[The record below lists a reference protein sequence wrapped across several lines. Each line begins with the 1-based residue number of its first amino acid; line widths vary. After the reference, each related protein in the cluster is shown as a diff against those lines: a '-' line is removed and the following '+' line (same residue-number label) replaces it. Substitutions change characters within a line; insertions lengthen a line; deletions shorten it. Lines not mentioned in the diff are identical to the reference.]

1 MKIAKRIVFGA
12 LMVSLSLALLA
23 LPFAAQA
30 QQSTQPAQVS
40 PITMTLYPVQRGTDG
55 KQYITTKAGYK
66 VVIPG
71 LGIAPN
77 AQQVAAFRD
86 AANNYWYIN
95 AKNQPTK
102 LTAEQL
108 QWTVDQMNLQAEAQ
122 NSALRQQIAAQGG
135 GGVPPQ
141 SGYVQQGGGYP
152 QQGGGGYP
160 QQGGGGFNPQQA
172 ALQQQAIQQQAQQQA
187 LQQQA
192 MQQQAQQQALQQQ
205 QQALQD
211 QQMSMQQQQAAAEQ
225 QDQDD
230 SSGKKKRGHGVASAV
245 TSAAGAFAGAAVGS
259 TLNNGYYGI
268 PYGTPCYRQ
277 GNQVYYN
284 GPGGRVAVAPNSYN
298 NAYINQW
305 NGQNSWQ
312 DNHEDRQNNR
322 KDKRDNLNQNQK
334 AARYNAATVR
344 RQNNQAAGGRA
355 AARGGGGG
363 RRGR

>member
-1 MKIAKRIVFGA
+1 MNIAKRNIIGSLIVSAVLIGVTG
-12 LMVSLSLALLA
+12 MSLSLPLA
-23 LPFAAQA
+23 ASS

-40 PITMTLYPVQRGTDG
+40 PITMTLYPVQRGSDG

-77 AQQVAAFRD
+77 AQQVAAYRD
-86 AANNYWYIN
+86 ADNNYWYIN

-122 NSALRQQIAAQGG
+122 NNALRQQIAAQQGG
-135 GGVPPQ
+135 MQQGGMPQ
-141 SGYVQQGGGYP
+141 QTGYVQQGGGYP
-152 QQGGGGYP
+152 QQ
-160 QQGGGGFNPQQA
+160 GGFNPQQA

-205 QQALQD
+205 QQSLQD
-211 QQMSMQQQQAAAEQ
+211 QQLAMQQQQAAMEQ
-225 QDQDD
+225 QNQDD
-230 SSGKKKRGHGVASAV
+230 SSGKKRNHGVANAV

-259 TLNNGYYGI
+259 TLNNNYYGI

-305 NGQNSWQ
+305 GGQNSWQ

-322 KDKRDNLNQNQK
+322 KEKRGDLNQNQK

-344 RQNNQAAGGRA
+344 RQNNQQAGGRA
-355 AARGGGGG
+355 AARGGSRGGG